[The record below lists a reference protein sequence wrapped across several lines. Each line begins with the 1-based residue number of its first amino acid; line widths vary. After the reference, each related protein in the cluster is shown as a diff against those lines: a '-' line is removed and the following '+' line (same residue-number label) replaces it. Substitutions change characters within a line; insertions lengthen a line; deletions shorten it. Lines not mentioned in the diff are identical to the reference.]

1 MSKSH
6 TVQPGEHLPRIAKL
20 HGFDSINPLWDHP
33 QNSTLRSLRKNPN
46 VLAPGDV
53 VFVPDPKR
61 QKVLSLAPSKQHK
74 FKLHREELHLR
85 LVFQDWNFKPIA
97 NAKGKIALGGEPRE
111 VTSDGKG
118 LVELVIPVE
127 AETGSISIP
136 ALEIELPVRIGH
148 LDPPDT
154 RAGILARLNNLGYDA
169 GTPGKEEERSLLS
182 AIEEFQC
189 DHQMKVDGVCGPTT
203 QAKLRE
209 VHGS

>member
-1 MSKSH
+1 M
-6 TVQPGEHLPRIAKL
+6 
-20 HGFDSINPLWDHP
+20 
-33 QNSTLRSLRKNPN
+33 
-46 VLAPGDV
+46 
-53 VFVPDPKR
+53 
-61 QKVLSLAPSKQHK
+61 
-74 FKLHREELHLR
+74 
-85 LVFQDWNFKPIA
+85 FQDWNFKPIA

-189 DHQMKVDGVCGPTT
+189 DHHMKVDGVCGPTT